1 MKKMCYTQA
10 NRSRIWRVSPTKRY
24 RHPHTSSKLLTLSYG
39 VAHMLTYSI
48 FYMWLWFREHEN
60 GKNHRRTFRIRNQ
73 KSPIHCLETK
83 PGKQLGD
90 YSLALID
97 KKEGRLTS
105 PFKTL
110 QRSAT
115 TPSYIVYYSLETAG
129 SAPCHAQVANPP
141 RDGLFGL
148 NFHRQPL
155 IHFGTITPVEI
166 MVAFGVT
173 AKTPWRRS
181 TQGALPSAASLHCKG
196 SAGINVNIHPIPP
209 QGGFRQ
215 LTKTKINHE

>member
-1 MKKMCYTQA
+1 MKNLCYTQS
-10 NRSRIWRVSPTKRY
+10 NQSCIWRVIPYKCYIPT
-24 RHPHTSSKLLTLSYG
+24 HTSSKLLTDLCCS
-39 VAHMLTYSI
+39 TYATERPILI
-48 FYMWLWFREHEN
+48 FHMWLWFRDHEHDQN
-60 GKNHRRTFRIRNQ
+60 NRRTFRLQNQ

-215 LTKTKINHE
+215 LTKPRS